1 MRITLAPM
9 EGVIDHL
16 MRHMLTELGGIDLCM
31 TEFIRIVDQKLPDR
45 VFHRYC
51 PELVNGST
59 TPNGTPVRIQLLG
72 QDPHWLAE
80 NAVVA
85 TELGSNG
92 IDLNFG
98 CPAKAVNKSK
108 GGAVLLKE
116 PQTLYNIASAV
127 RTSVASH
134 QPVTAKMRLGFED
147 KSLAIENAQAL
158 ADGGV
163 DEIAIHA
170 RTKVEGYR
178 PPAYWEHIAL
188 IKQHVDIPIIAN
200 GEIWNPDQAK
210 QCQVQSQCENI
221 MLGRGALAVPNLAAW
236 IKQQSTQ
243 LSWEQVL
250 ALLLNYSKYEIEG
263 DKGLYY
269 SNRIKQ
275 WMVYLKMAYP
285 QADAFFRTIRT
296 IKKTDEMYRAIE
308 NEQRRLITAPSN

>member
-31 TEFIRIVDQKLPDR
+31 TEFIRIVDQKLPER
-45 VFHRYC
+45 VFYRYC
-51 PELVNGST
+51 PELHQGSV

-85 TELGSNG
+85 TGLGSQG

-116 PQTLYNIASAV
+116 PETLFAIAKAV
-127 RTSVASH
+127 REAVPTEL
-134 QPVTAKMRLGFED
+134 PVTAKMRLGFED
-147 KSLAIENAQAL
+147 KSLAVENAQAL
-158 ADGGV
+158 SEGGV
-163 DEIAIHA
+163 NEIAIHA
-170 RTKVEGYR
+170 RTKVEGYK
-178 PPAYWEHIAL
+178 PPAYWEHIAH
-188 IKQHVDIPIIAN
+188 IKKHTSTPLIAN
-200 GEIWNPDQAK
+200 GEIWNPEQAK
-210 QCQVQSQCENI
+210 QCQIQSQCENI

-236 IKQQSTQ
+236 IKGLDNK
-243 LSWEQVL
+243 LSWPEVL

-269 SNRIKQ
+269 SNRVKQ

-285 QADAFFRTIRT
+285 EATEFFRSIRT
-296 IKKTDEMYRAIE
+296 IKKTQEMYDAISRE
-308 NEQRRLITAPSN
+308 LEERKG